1 VTTRFLLN
9 DKGGTTK
16 PQQKQ
21 NNPSLLKLFLIL
33 LKIKK
38 MKKTSSILALILFLF
53 STGLAQSCA
62 TTTKNKVQSNVAVVT
77 VSAKNMPTETVETM
91 PTKPQEKTIETIS
104 TTVVDKPVIAVADTT
119 KVVQKVEVEI
129 IKATTQP
136 VVTEASPVTNAPKTV
151 SSSTTTQVVDNKP
164 VTAEK
169 PKPKPAKM
177 LGFDHSV
184 WNDLLKK
191 HVSATGKV
199 NYKGF
204 KTDLDILDTYMRS
217 LNENAPT
224 ENASKEERLAY
235 WINAYNAVTVRLI
248 VGNYPITSITKL
260 DGGKPWDVKRY
271 SNGSK
276 KISLNDIE
284 NNILRPM
291 GDARIHF
298 ALNCAAKSCPPLLNE
313 AFTGE
318 NVLRLLEQRT
328 KQFINSSRTVVEK
341 DGIKVSKVF
350 EWYAKDFG
358 NVVDFVN
365 KYAKVKAS
373 KTAKVSYLEYDWSL
387 ND

>member
-1 VTTRFLLN
+1 
-9 DKGGTTK
+9 
-16 PQQKQ
+16 
-21 NNPSLLKLFLIL
+21 
-33 LKIKK
+33 
-38 MKKTSSILALILFLF
+38 MKKTSSILALIAFLF
-53 STGLAQSCA
+53 GTVSAQSCA
-62 TTTKNKVQSNVAVVT
+62 KTTKNKVQSSVAVVT
-77 VSAKNMPTETVETM
+77 VSAKNLPTESAEAMPREPHEKAMETM
-91 PTKPQEKTIETIS
+91 S
-104 TTVVDKPVIAVADTT
+104 TTVVDKPVIALIDTA
-119 KVVQKVEVEI
+119 KI
-129 IKATTQP
+129 ATQAVIVPVKEDTQP
-136 VVTEASPVTNAPKTV
+136 FMTDASPMMDVPKTV
-151 SSSTTTQVVDNKP
+151 LPNTDTQVVDNKP
-164 VTAEK
+164 VTVEK
-169 PKPKPAKM
+169 PTPKRAKM
-177 LGFDHSV
+177 LGFDHSA

-199 NYKGF
+199 DYKGF
-204 KTDLDILDTYMRS
+204 KTDLELLDAYMRS

-224 ENASKEERLAY
+224 DNASKEERLAY

-248 VGNYPITSITKL
+248 VGNYPLTSITKL

-271 SNGSK
+271 SNGAK
-276 KISLNDIE
+276 KMSLNDIE

-318 NVLRLLEQRT
+318 NVLKLLEQRT

-341 DGIKVSKVF
+341 DGIKVSKIF

-365 KYAKVKAS
+365 KYAKVKAA
-373 KTAKVSYLEYDWSL
+373 KAAKVSYLDYDWGL

>member
-1 VTTRFLLN
+1 
-9 DKGGTTK
+9 
-16 PQQKQ
+16 
-21 NNPSLLKLFLIL
+21 
-33 LKIKK
+33 
-38 MKKTSSILALILFLF
+38 MKKTSSILALIVFLF
-53 STGLAQSCA
+53 GTVSAQSCA
-62 TTTKNKVQSNVAVVT
+62 KTTKNKAQSSVAVVT
-77 VSAKNMPTETVETM
+77 VSAKNMPTESAEAM
-91 PTKPQEKTIETIS
+91 PTKPQEKTMETVPTKVAEKPVSDVVDIVKIPKQTEIETVKEAIH
-104 TTVVDKPVIAVADTT
+104 PVMTD
-119 KVVQKVEVEI
+119 
-129 IKATTQP
+129 
-136 VVTEASPVTNAPKTV
+136 ASPMMDVPKTI
-151 SSSTTTQVVDNKP
+151 TPAPETQVVDNKP
-164 VTAEK
+164 ITVEK
-169 PKPKPAKM
+169 PSPKKTKM

-204 KTDLDILDTYMRS
+204 KADLEILDAYMRS

-224 ENASKEERLAY
+224 ENASKDERLAY

-248 VGNYPITSITKL
+248 VGNYPLTSITKL

-276 KISLNDIE
+276 KMSLNDIE

-318 NVLRLLEQRT
+318 NVQKLLEQRT

-358 NVVDFVN
+358 NVVEFVN
-365 KYAKVKAS
+365 KYAKVKAA
-373 KTAKVSYLEYDWSL
+373 KTAKVTYLDYDWSL
-387 ND
+387 NE

>member
-1 VTTRFLLN
+1 
-9 DKGGTTK
+9 
-16 PQQKQ
+16 
-21 NNPSLLKLFLIL
+21 
-33 LKIKK
+33 

-53 STGLAQSCA
+53 STVSAQSCA
-62 TTTKNKVQSNVAVVT
+62 PTTKNKVQSNVAVVT
-77 VSAKNMPTETVETM
+77 VSAKNIPAQSTETM
-91 PTKPQEKTIETIS
+91 S
-104 TTVVDKPVIAVADTT
+104 TTIVDKPVIAVVDTA
-119 KVVQKVEVEI
+119 KMVQKTEVEALI
-129 IKATTQP
+129 ATTQP
-136 VVTEASPVTNAPKTV
+136 VMTDASPMMDMPKTV
-151 SSSTTTQVVDNKP
+151 LPNMNTQIVDNKP
-164 VTAEK
+164 IIVEK
-169 PKPKPAKM
+169 PSPKPVNM

-199 NYKGF
+199 DYKGF
-204 KTDLDILDTYMRS
+204 KTDLELLDTYMRS

-248 VGNYPITSITKL
+248 VGNYPLTSITKL

-276 KISLNDIE
+276 KMSLNDIE

-318 NVLRLLEQRT
+318 NVLKLLEQRT

-341 DGIKVSKVF
+341 DGIKVSKIF

-365 KYAKVKAS
+365 KYAKVKAA
-373 KTAKVSYLEYDWSL
+373 KAAKVSYLDYDWGL
-387 ND
+387 NE

>member
-1 VTTRFLLN
+1 
-9 DKGGTTK
+9 
-16 PQQKQ
+16 
-21 NNPSLLKLFLIL
+21 
-33 LKIKK
+33 
-38 MKKTSSILALILFLF
+38 MKKTSSILSLIIFLLG
-53 STGLAQSCA
+53 SGLAQSCA
-62 TTTKNKVQSNVAVVT
+62 KTTKNKVQSSVAVLT
-77 VSAKNMPTETVETM
+77 VSAKSVPAESAGAIA
-91 PTKPQEKTIETIS
+91 TKPQEKTVETMS
-104 TTVVDKPVIAVADTT
+104 TMSVDKAVVPVIDTT
-119 KVVQKVEVEI
+119 KMAQKNEVETVT
-129 IKATTQP
+129 ATTQP
-136 VVTEASPVTNAPKTV
+136 VRADASPMMDMPKTTMPAGV
-151 SSSTTTQVVDNKP
+151 TQVVDNKP
-164 VTAEK
+164 ITVKKSTQK
-169 PKPKPAKM
+169 PTKM

-199 NYKGF
+199 DYKGF
-204 KTDLDILDTYMRS
+204 KTDLELLDAYMRS

-224 ENASKEERLAY
+224 ENASKDERFAY

-248 VGNYPITSITKL
+248 VGNYPLTSITKL

-313 AFTGE
+313 AFTGD
-318 NVLRLLEQRT
+318 NVQKLLEQRT

-341 DGIKVSKVF
+341 DGLKVSKIF

-365 KYAKVKAS
+365 KYAKVKAA
-373 KTAKVSYLEYDWSL
+373 KTAKVTYLEYDWGL
-387 ND
+387 NE

>member
-1 VTTRFLLN
+1 
-9 DKGGTTK
+9 
-16 PQQKQ
+16 
-21 NNPSLLKLFLIL
+21 
-33 LKIKK
+33 
-38 MKKTSSILALILFLF
+38 MKKTSSILALTLFLL
-53 STGLAQSCA
+53 STGSAQSCA
-62 TTTKNKVQSNVAVVT
+62 KTAKNKVQSNVAVVT
-77 VSAKNMPTETVETM
+77 VSSKETTTQSAETM
-91 PTKPQEKTIETIS
+91 PTKVQKQTVEVMP
-104 TTVVDKPVIAVADTT
+104 TTVVDKPVIAVIDTT
-119 KVVQKVEVEI
+119 KVEAVI
-129 IKATTQP
+129 ATTQP
-136 VVTEASPVTNAPKTV
+136 VMTDASPMMDVPKTV
-151 SSSTTTQVVDNKP
+151 LPNTDTQVVDNKP
-164 VTAEK
+164 ITVEK
-169 PKPKPAKM
+169 PSPKRAKM
-177 LGFDHSV
+177 LGFDHST

-191 HVSATGKV
+191 HVSVTGKV

-204 KTDLDILDTYMRS
+204 KIDLELLDTYMRS

-235 WINAYNAVTVRLI
+235 WLNAYNAVTVRLI
-248 VGNYPITSITKL
+248 VGNYPLTSITKL

-276 KISLNDIE
+276 KMSLNDIE

-313 AFTGE
+313 AFTGD
-318 NVLRLLEQRT
+318 NVQKLLEQRT

-341 DGIKVSKVF
+341 DAIKVSKIF

-365 KYAKVKAS
+365 KYAKVKAA
-373 KTAKVSYLEYDWSL
+373 KTAKVTYLDYDWGL

>member
-1 VTTRFLLN
+1 M
-9 DKGGTTK
+9 KK
-16 PQQKQ
+16 MSS
-21 NNPSLLKLFLIL
+21 SLL
-33 LKIKK
+33 
-38 MKKTSSILALILFLF
+38 LILFLC
-53 STGLAQSCA
+53 STGSAQSCA
-62 TTTKNKVQSNVAVVT
+62 KTTQNKAQSSVAVVT
-77 VSAKNMPTETVETM
+77 VSAKNIPTEMGQAMPTKTQEKPVETM
-91 PTKPQEKTIETIS
+91 PT
-104 TTVVDKPVIAVADTT
+104 VVVEKPVVKVMDTT
-119 KVVQKVEVEI
+119 KMTEQKVIEVTTA
-129 IKATTQP
+129 ATPP
-136 VVTEASPVTNAPKTV
+136 VMTEASPMMNVPKTV
-151 SSSTTTQVVDNKP
+151 SSTTETQVVDNKP
-164 VTAEK
+164 ITVEK
-169 PKPKPAKM
+169 PSPKQAKM

-204 KTDLDILDTYMRS
+204 KTDLETLDSYMRS

-224 ENASKEERLAY
+224 ESSSKEERLAY

-248 VGNYPITSITKL
+248 VGNYPLTSITKL

-284 NNILRPM
+284 NNILRPI

-313 AFTGE
+313 AFTGD
-318 NVLRLLEQRT
+318 NVLKLLEQRT

-341 DGIKVSKVF
+341 DEIKVSKIF

-358 NVVDFVN
+358 NVADFVN
-365 KYAKVKAS
+365 KYAKVKAA
-373 KTAKVSYLEYDWSL
+373 KTAKVSYLEYDWGL
-387 ND
+387 NE

>member
-1 VTTRFLLN
+1 
-9 DKGGTTK
+9 
-16 PQQKQ
+16 
-21 NNPSLLKLFLIL
+21 
-33 LKIKK
+33 
-38 MKKTSSILALILFLF
+38 MKKTSSILSLILFLF
-53 STGLAQSCA
+53 GTGSAQSCA
-62 TTTKNKVQSNVAVVT
+62 KITQNKVQSSVAIAT
-77 VSAKNMPTETVETM
+77 VSAKNMPTERVEAM
-91 PTKPQEKTIETIS
+91 PTKPQEKPVETMP
-104 TTVVDKPVIAVADTT
+104 TAVVEKPVVNVMDTSKTT
-119 KVVQKVEVEI
+119 KQTAIEVTI
-129 IKATTQP
+129 AAVSP
-136 VVTEASPVTNAPKTV
+136 VITEASPMMNVPKTV
-151 SSSTTTQVVDNKP
+151 LPNTDTQVVDNKP
-164 VTAEK
+164 ITVEK
-169 PKPKPAKM
+169 PSPKQAKM

-184 WNDLLKK
+184 WNNLLKK
-191 HVSATGKV
+191 HVSSTGKV

-204 KTDLDILDTYMRS
+204 KTDLETLDTYMRA

-224 ENASKEERLAY
+224 ESTSKEERLAY

-248 VGNYPITSITKL
+248 VGNYPLTSITKL

-298 ALNCAAKSCPPLLNE
+298 VLNCAAKSCPPLLNE

-318 NVLRLLEQRT
+318 NVLKLLEQRT

-341 DGIKVSKVF
+341 DEIKVSKIF

-365 KYAKVKAS
+365 KYAKVKAA
-373 KTAKVSYLEYDWSL
+373 KTAKVSFLEYDWGL
-387 ND
+387 NE

>member
-1 VTTRFLLN
+1 LESLLI
-9 DKGGTTK
+9 
-16 PQQKQ
+16 QQEY
-21 NNPSLLKLFLIL
+21 NNPSLLKPIFDFS
-33 LKIKK
+33 KTKK
-38 MKKTSSILALILFLF
+38 MKKTSSILSLILFLF
-53 STGLAQSCA
+53 GTGLAQSCA
-62 TTTKNKVQSNVAVVT
+62 KTTKNKAQSSVAIVT
-77 VSAKNMPTETVETM
+77 VSTKNTPAEVLATTPIKTQENPVETM
-91 PTKPQEKTIETIS
+91 PTTAVEKPVV
-104 TTVVDKPVIAVADTT
+104 TTVDTIGVMQKPE
-119 KVVQKVEVEI
+119 VEVVTT
-129 IKATTQP
+129 TTQP
-136 VVTEASPVTNAPKTV
+136 VMTDASPMMNVPKTTLP
-151 SSSTTTQVVDNKP
+151 STDTQIINNKP
-164 VTAEK
+164 VTVEK
-169 PKPKPAKM
+169 PSPKKMKM

-204 KTDLDILDTYMRS
+204 KMDLDILDTYMRS

-248 VGNYPITSITKL
+248 VGNYPLTSITKL

-276 KISLNDIE
+276 KMSLNDIE

-313 AFTGE
+313 AFTGD
-318 NVLRLLEQRT
+318 NVLKLMEQRT

-365 KYAKVKAS
+365 KYAKVKAA
-373 KTAKVSYLEYDWSL
+373 KTAKVSYLDYDWSL
-387 ND
+387 NE